1 MESYR
6 GDKRYRIKKKG
17 KEENRSQRAQSVC
30 QAAWESPQNL
40 KSLREFTMIISELQ
54 TDRFVPQVGC
64 QALPQSLE
72 GLGLPPAPGLPWS
85 LGLGESLFTNSN
97 STMGAKKEKKSH
109 LTNFTVDY

>member
-1 MESYR
+1 MYLL
-6 GDKRYRIKKKG
+6 YRIKKKG
-17 KEENRSQRAQSVC
+17 KEGNRSQTVQSGC

-54 TDRFVPQVGC
+54 TDRFVPQAGC